1 MLIFCKGRRLLMRQQ
16 RAWGPAPCLWVSA
29 RTSREA
35 RVGENSSKPHNPK
48 TKTQTDWRAA
58 KGRPQ
63 SWSKGWTP
71 APRGKTEVLV
81 LSAGGSR
88 GTHHSFLV
96 KGGYKEA
103 EGLSL
108 TMSQKND
115 PSPPLWN
122 NKTKHLQPFQSQPSK
137 LPSSLLLH
145 RGTKPEQPKILG
157 LAWQPSQSELRLP
170 TRSSGFGNVSIM
182 ILLWVR
188 LIPSISK
195 KTMPPKFNL
204 TESHMNTTPKI
215 EPSSVLIRGNVCFLL
230 RGSVTWLEILQNI
243 DEAFSNTT
251 KLFFLFFLLG
261 FLVFSLMFLF
271 PFWISSCCW
280 KPHQHPH
287 FPDEVQNK

>member
-1 MLIFCKGRRLLMRQQ
+1 MRQQ

-63 SWSKGWTP
+63 SWSKGWTLCP
-71 APRGKTEVLV
+71 TRKDWSFSFIHP
-81 LSAGGSR
+81 AGGWR

-96 KGGYKEA
+96 TGGYEEA
-103 EGLSL
+103 GVLSL
-108 TMSQKND
+108 TTSQKND

-137 LPSSLLLH
+137 LPFSLPL
-145 RGTKPEQPKILG
+145 RGGTKPEQPKILG
-157 LAWQPSQSELRLP
+157 LAWEPSQSELLLP
-170 TRSSGFGNVSIM
+170 TRSTGFGNVSIT
-182 ILLWVR
+182 IVLWVR

-204 TESHMNTTPKI
+204 TESYMNTTPKI
-215 EPSSVLIRGNVCFLL
+215 EPSNVLIRGNVCFLL

-243 DEAFSNTT
+243 DKAFSNTT
-251 KLFFLFFLLG
+251 KQTFFFFFLG
-261 FLVFSLMFLF
+261 FLEFSLMFLF

-287 FPDEVQNK
+287 FPEEVQNK